1 MSEVINPPDY
11 YFTGINFNPAFYA
24 TDSGGLSVETAN
36 ALYLRK
42 TVADTATA
50 IETFNLGIKAQ
61 KVDGLLSSSLMYVGN
76 NITSGS
82 LFLGNTGIRTK
93 NQGVFETTSIRT
105 PATNGQLTICTDLI
119 AGGSVDVGTSASI
132 TNLYG
137 TSKTNTLDALGGA
150 TATMNLASSITSG
163 TINLMTNT
171 LVSGTFNLMY
181 NAVSNAIGTINIGQ
195 YNTSPSTTFT
205 TTNIR
210 GDVNIG
216 TVGGA
221 TITTI
226 NRPLTVGYVPSAIT
240 NNTQIG
246 YTVEDTIN
254 ITTLTSGNQFAFTTG
269 VTLPAGVWL
278 ITASFRITGPSV
290 VVTDQN
296 YGINIVG
303 TVPTITYGQYLLTGS
318 ITASGLSYTG
328 TGVVVSNGTTAYNVQ
343 LYIVYSGG
351 SLAVSPSSNSSGSN
365 IRRTRIA

>member
-1 MSEVINPPDY
+1 
-11 YFTGINFNPAFYA
+11 
-24 TDSGGLSVETAN
+24 
-36 ALYLRK
+36 
-42 TVADTATA
+42 
-50 IETFNLGIKAQ
+50 
-61 KVDGLLSSSLMYVGN
+61 
-76 NITSGS
+76 
-82 LFLGNTGIRTK
+82 
-93 NQGVFETTSIRT
+93 
-105 PATNGQLTICTDLI
+105 
-119 AGGSVDVGTSASI
+119 
-132 TNLYG
+132 
-137 TSKTNTLDALGGA
+137 
-150 TATMNLASSITSG
+150 
-163 TINLMTNT
+163 
-171 LVSGTFNLMY
+171 MY